1 MSPFVTVSHVRGLRV
16 GSSGPE
22 FFVSANGKEN
32 ADAYTGKPAVRN
44 IKASATTI
52 EATPAPPPVAKGQK
66 PTPVTPKTVQISAES
81 LPGSAKI
88 TFSLRGDALDCKI
101 DKSGVLTI
109 GSKAGSV
116 KVRAAVGDG
125 KSFDELD
132 ITITAPPAAK
142 KPAAGTP
149 GAKQSE
155 LDLDSEGVE
164 EQEAFA

>member
-1 MSPFVTVSHVRGLRV
+1 M

-32 ADAYTGKPAVRN
+32 ADTYTGPAAVRN

-52 EATPAPPPVAKGQK
+52 EATPVPPPPAKGAK
-66 PTPVTPKTVQISAES
+66 PIPVTPKTVQISAES
-81 LPGSAKI
+81 VPGSAKI
-88 TFSLRGDALDCKI
+88 SFSLRGDALDCRI
-101 DKSGVLTI
+101 DKSGLLTI

-132 ITITAPPAAK
+132 ITITAPPVPAK

-155 LDLDSEGVE
+155 LDLEPEGLE